1 MFVMSRGRIRLPV
14 LSVLSVLVGA
24 AVLSGGCASNIKA
37 QWTDPQFAHRPLRGA
52 SVLVQCEARETAV
65 QRICVEQ
72 MSEQLRAV
80 GAAPVVP
87 DQGAGQGSPAEADAA
102 SEREAA
108 RQAGAQALLTAK
120 LVPGPAVAASRP
132 QIGFGMGN
140 WGGNVGTSVGVSV
153 PVGQERVNT
162 PYTADM
168 VLTDVASGKVMW
180 TANVQTPAS
189 RDVNAQVAELAK
201 SGLEAA
207 QKAGVF

>member
-1 MFVMSRGRIRLPV
+1 
-14 LSVLSVLVGA
+14 
-24 AVLSGGCASNIKA
+24 
-37 QWTDPQFAHRPLRGA
+37 
-52 SVLVQCEARETAV
+52 
-65 QRICVEQ
+65 

-80 GAAPVVP
+80 GAAPLVP
-87 DQGAGQGSPAEADAA
+87 DPEAGQAAPAEGDAA
-102 SEREAA
+102 SARAAA
-108 RQAGAQALLTAK
+108 RKAGARAVLTARIA
-120 LVPGPAVAASRP
+120 PGPAVAASRP

-153 PVGQERVNT
+153 PVGQERVDT
-162 PYTADM
+162 AYTGDL